1 MERERYASQFSPAD
15 AGPSRG
21 AWWKLRL
28 YAPAWRED
36 QAAGQ
41 DEHLSPAGVGLEAVV
56 LGCLALV
63 IGLGILVANVRHLD
77 GREAGPTAVSART
90 APPEAARPDLR

>member
-15 AGPSRG
+15 AGPSLG

-28 YAPAWRED
+28 FTPAWRAD
-36 QAAGQ
+36 QAPGQ
-41 DEHLSPAGVGLEAVV
+41 EEHLSPAGAGLEAVV

-63 IGLGILVANVRHLD
+63 IGVGLLVANVRHV
-77 GREAGPTAVSART
+77 GGHEGGATAVSART
-90 APPEAARPDLR
+90 DPPEAAKADLR